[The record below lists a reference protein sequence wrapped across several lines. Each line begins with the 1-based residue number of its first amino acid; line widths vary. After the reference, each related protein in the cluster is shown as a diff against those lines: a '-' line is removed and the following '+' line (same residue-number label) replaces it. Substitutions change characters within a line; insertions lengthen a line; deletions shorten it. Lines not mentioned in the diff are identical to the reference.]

1 MTTPTTKKEAAKPG
15 VAKRALIQLRVTGFQ
30 GKFPAANNLEQAMQQ
45 RAAAL
50 GYEEVGTVTIDS
62 ASTESLKL
70 INVAANAIEPVRLV
84 GILDDVLKTFMG
96 TGYSIELG
104 QVAGPV
110 RTEMKL
116 VRLTRKEY
124 KASKK
129 VEAEKSAKL
138 TDKAGAKP
146 VDAKTAV
153 TKAIKPIATS
163 KLLIGRR
170 TGAYKKLSKK
180 YAIRDASA
188 ANIQD
193 RVYNASGTNWAK
205 PNEEAEFIAK
215 FLFAAYGLSAVANGS
230 QLTVSFDSSMPVEEL
245 DAIVSKVQVAR
256 IPSTKTEENATT
268 MSAWL
273 DAHPGIYVDTQAPD
287 AYYVI
292 GPEDRI
298 TDLPTLK

>member
-84 GILDDVLKTFMG
+84 GILDDVLKTWG
-96 TGYSIELG
+96 TGYTIELG

-129 VEAEKSAKL
+129 VEA
-138 TDKAGAKP
+138 D
-146 VDAKTAV
+146 D
-153 TKAIKPIATS
+153 
-163 KLLIGRR
+163 
-170 TGAYKKLSKK
+170 
-180 YAIRDASA
+180 
-188 ANIQD
+188 
-193 RVYNASGTNWAK
+193 
-205 PNEEAEFIAK
+205 
-215 FLFAAYGLSAVANGS
+215 
-230 QLTVSFDSSMPVEEL
+230 
-245 DAIVSKVQVAR
+245 
-256 IPSTKTEENATT
+256 
-268 MSAWL
+268 
-273 DAHPGIYVDTQAPD
+273 
-287 AYYVI
+287 
-292 GPEDRI
+292 
-298 TDLPTLK
+298 